1 MTLRTARTRLGAAV
15 VAALAAGALAVST
28 SPASASA
35 SAGYI
40 NGGGDYTND
49 FGDEGLLST
58 TSSYRNS
65 TATCLWQQILW
76 AEGANE
82 SNGTDFDFSD
92 IDGMF
97 GPNTEHATKRLQ
109 VTWGLADSFNDADGK
124 VGSNTFGYADSKL
137 RYVSGSTASGE
148 YLRVRYDGALHD
160 LDFLRA
166 TNGRYI
172 IYTANGTSSGGGPVY
187 ASYTANYCD

>member
-1 MTLRTARTRLGAAV
+1 MNLRTTRTRLGAAA
-15 VAALAAGALAVST
+15 VAVLAVGALAVGA
-28 SPASASA
+28 SPAAASASSGNISGA
-35 SAGYI
+35 AT
-40 NGGGDYTND
+40 YTDD
-49 FGDEGLLST
+49 FGDEGLLSR
-58 TSSYRNS
+58 SSYSNS

-82 SNGTDFDFSD
+82 SDGTDFDFSD

-124 VGSNTFGYADSKL
+124 VGPNTFGYADSKL

-148 YLRVRYDGALHD
+148 YLRVRYDGAVRD
-160 LDFLRA
+160 LDFLRT
-166 TNGRYI
+166 TNGTYI
-172 IYTANGTSSGGGPVY
+172 IYTSGSQSGGGAVF
-187 ASYTANYCD
+187 ASYRANYCD

>member
-1 MTLRTARTRLGAAV
+1 MHFRTTRTRLSRTRLSAAA
-15 VAALAAGALAVST
+15 VAALAAGAMAVSA

-35 SAGYI
+35 GSGYI
-40 NGGGDYTND
+40 NGGGTYTND
-49 FGDEGLLST
+49 FGDEGDLSS
-58 TSSYRNS
+58 SSYANS

-76 AEGANE
+76 AEGATE
-82 SNGTDFDFSD
+82 SNGSRYDLSD
-92 IDGMF
+92 IDGRF
-97 GPNTEHATKRLQ
+97 GPNTTYATKKLQ
-109 VTWGLADSFNDADGK
+109 SRWGLTADGW
-124 VGSNTFGYADSKL
+124 VGGNTFGRADSKL

-148 YLRVRYDGALHD
+148 YLRVRYDGAYHD

-172 IYTANGTSSGGGPVY
+172 IYTDGDRNKGGPVY